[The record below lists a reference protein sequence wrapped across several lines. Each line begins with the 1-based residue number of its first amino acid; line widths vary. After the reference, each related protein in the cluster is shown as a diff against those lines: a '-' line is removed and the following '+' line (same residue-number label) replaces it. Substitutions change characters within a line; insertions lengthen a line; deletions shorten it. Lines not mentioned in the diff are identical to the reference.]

1 MTKEYLPHQKRVM
14 DEHEE
19 LCGRIKELEA
29 YIAAT
34 SLLACCMSTASSS
47 LSSWTR

>member
-34 SLLACCMSTASSS
+34 SLLACCMSTA
-47 LSSWTR
+47 

>member
-1 MTKEYLPHQKRVM
+1 MTKEYLPHQKSVM

-29 YIAAT
+29 YIAGDEFAR
-34 SLLACCMSTASSS
+34 LLYVGSDAQWNENS
-47 LSSWTR
+47 R